1 MERRARA
8 IRVGDGFRRESWR
21 KGRQSRHVVE
31 TLRVLGCGV
40 WGVGWW
46 EDGGEEVVMVV
57 AKI

>member
-31 TLRVLGCGV
+31 TLRVLGCG
-40 WGVGWW
+40 WW
-46 EDGGEEVVMVV
+46 EDGGEKVVMVV